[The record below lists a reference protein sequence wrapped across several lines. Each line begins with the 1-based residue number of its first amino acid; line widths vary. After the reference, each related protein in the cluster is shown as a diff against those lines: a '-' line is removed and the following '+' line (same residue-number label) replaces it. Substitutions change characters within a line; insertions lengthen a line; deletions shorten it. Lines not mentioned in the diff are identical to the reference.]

1 LEENKSFKIEI
12 PEFFQESNKKNKNNN
27 NNAVGEFKKSIK
39 LQYDEL
45 MSYQDLEITNENKK
59 SLESLILAT
68 EDLINNCMADNK
80 YSGNRDQYFVNLIFI
95 CHKLSL
101 RIETYKIEEKIKE
114 LDNKNQ
120 SINRNQQ
127 KLEKKQIRAEEKS
140 NNLVYNLLGFLTSF
154 SIVSAVVG
162 TIKDINGIVNIMLFM
177 AFTVLILLTTL
188 IALHNFYKNDN
199 KRENKLQDNYFLWKV
214 VLGVIIVLFI
224 ILSIKTMK
232 DNRENIFNY
241 IDNKIESVIEKKLGE
256 N

>member
-1 LEENKSFKIEI
+1 MEENKSFKIEI
-12 PEFFQESNKKNKNNN
+12 PEFFQETNKKNKNNN
-27 NNAVGEFKKSIK
+27 NKAVGEFKKSIK

-127 KLEKKQIRAEEKS
+127 KLEKKQIQAEEKS

-162 TIKDINGIVNIMLFM
+162 TIKDINGTINIMLFM

-214 VLGVIIVLFI
+214 VGVIIVLLI
-224 ILSIKTMK
+224 ILGVKTIK
-232 DNRENIFNY
+232 DNKQNIFNY
-241 IDNKIESVIEKKLGE
+241 IDNKIESVIEKKLEE

>member
-1 LEENKSFKIEI
+1 MEENKSFKIEI

>member
-1 LEENKSFKIEI
+1 MEENKSFKIEI
-12 PEFFQESNKKNKNNN
+12 PEFFQETNKKSKNNN

-45 MSYQDLEITNENKK
+45 MSYQELEITNENKE

-120 SINRNQQ
+120 VINRNQQ
-127 KLEKKQIRAEEKS
+127 KLEEKQVQAEEKS

-162 TIKDINGIVNIMLFM
+162 TIKDINGTIDIMLFM

-214 VLGVIIVLFI
+214 VLGVIIALFI

-241 IDNKIESVIEKKLGE
+241 IDNKIESVIEKKLE
-256 N
+256 KN